1 MTVSFQDQYHD
12 WNGSQTRAQ
21 PILQRRKIETV
32 FRIPRDNSHK
42 MIEPTPVG
50 RIVTLQVSWPRARF
64 TIWIIGSRQKHL
76 TCGEISILFL
86 THEST
91 TSSFNRNMVSTSWPA
106 SLNRYR
112 TIIRR
117 INIPPTFF
125 HKIVKCAKEETKHEI
140 PNHICHLPRND
151 FNSRC
156 CSILRYLDP
165 CYPSVCKVRYL

>member
-91 TSSFNRNMVSTSWPA
+91 TSSFNRNMVSTSWP
-106 SLNRYR
+106 SLNRYS
-112 TIIRR
+112 TIIR
-117 INIPPTFF
+117 INIFSKNDRRMIQLAAV
-125 HKIVKCAKEETKHEI
+125 HVMTKPEQDLKDQSSFSMF
-140 PNHICHLPRND
+140 P
-151 FNSRC
+151 
-156 CSILRYLDP
+156 
-165 CYPSVCKVRYL
+165 